1 VVTSIVPDGSR
12 GSDVL
17 RGLDAIAREG
27 ARRLLAAALEAEVAE
42 HLELARGQRDENGHA
57 LVVRNGHAR
66 ERAVVT
72 VAGAVPVSAP
82 RVNDR
87 RVDEESGE
95 RIRFASSILPPYAR
109 RSPAVT
115 EVLPLLYL
123 HGLST
128 KDFVPALA
136 EHFGT
141 AAGLSASAI
150 NRLTS
155 SWEAEVAAFMARDLT
170 KTFYVYCWVD
180 GVHFNIRLGEDKRL
194 CCLVIVGVR
203 LDGTKELIAISDGY
217 RESTQSWAEL
227 LRDAKR
233 RGMQAPSLV
242 TGDGALGFWSAVGE
256 VFPETRHQRDWVHK
270 TMNVLDC
277 LPAAVQPGAKKAIFQ
292 ITNAENKAAA
302 QKAVEV
308 FVADYGAKWPK
319 AAAKIVDD
327 KEELLAFYDYP
338 AEHWGHLR
346 TSNPIESTF
355 SPVKARTKVTRGA
368 GSRTAALGMAFKL
381 IEAAQ
386 GRWRRI
392 NSPHLVALVAASAKF
407 VNGKLVEGVQ
417 EEVAA

>member
-1 VVTSIVPDGSR
+1 VVTSIVPDGS
-12 GSDVL
+12 GASDGM
-17 RGLDAIAREG
+17 RALDAIAREG
-27 ARRLLAAALEAEVAE
+27 ARRLLAAALEAEVAAA
-42 HLELARGQRDENGHA
+42 LEAARGERDDNGHA

-66 ERAVVT
+66 EREVVT
-72 VAGAVPVSAP
+72 VAGAVAVSAP

-87 RVDEESGE
+87 RVNDNGE
-95 RIRFASSILPPYAR
+95 RMRFRSSILPPYAR

-141 AAGLSASAI
+141 AAGLSASVI
-150 NRLTS
+150 TRLTG
-155 SWEAEVAAFMARDLT
+155 SWEAEVEAFMNRDLSRT
-170 KTFYVYCWVD
+170 LYVYCWVD
-180 GVHFNIRLGEDKRL
+180 GVHFKIRLGEDKRL
-194 CCLVIVGVR
+194 CCLVMVGVR
-203 LDGTKELIAISDGY
+203 LDGTKELIAIADGY
-217 RESTQSWAEL
+217 RESTESWAAL
-227 LRDAKR
+227 LRDVRR
-233 RGMQAPSLV
+233 RGMEAPSLV
-242 TGDGALGFWSAVGE
+242 TGDGALGFWSAVAD

-292 ITNAENKAAA
+292 ITNAESKAAA
-302 QKAVEV
+302 EKAVKE

-327 KEELLAFYDYP
+327 QEELLAFYDYP
-338 AEHWGHLR
+338 AEHWAHLR

-355 SPVKARTKVTRGA
+355 SPVKARTNVTRGA
-368 GSRTAALGMAFKL
+368 GSRKAALGMAFKL

-392 NSPHLVALVAASAKF
+392 NAPQLVALVAAGAKF
-407 VNGKLVEGVQ
+407 VNGKLVERIE